1 MYTLLLPIGG
11 LGLMIEYTRVLK
23 NKCFKKRDEVDPFI
37 RVAPPKP
44 LDKLSTEQDDL
55 DKREAIEAAMFRKQQ
70 ESLSLIR
77 MPERGDFTIVVDLDH
92 TLVYSYPIKTRTDSM
107 SKS

>member
-1 MYTLLLPIGG
+1 
-11 LGLMIEYTRVLK
+11 
-23 NKCFKKRDEVDPFI
+23 
-37 RVAPPKP
+37 
-44 LDKLSTEQDDL
+44 
-55 DKREAIEAAMFRKQQ
+55 MFRKQQ

-92 TLVYSYPIKTRTDSM
+92 TLVYSQPIKTQSDSI